1 MHKIERPFLLLHS
14 NNQFK
19 TLTMSSFAIYIPSV
33 YANITE
39 TMISKT
45 FHRMEIGKVK
55 HVEIITNGK
64 ANRAHVFFDSM
75 YDNDTSINLQSEI
88 SSGKTSKLAYA
99 KSEHV
104 FWIMLESRRLYDG
117 TSNAGEYIENTVEFT
132 EDEIAFMDAHSGEPD
147 TSLVDASYVTSVE
160 SELYQLRNAM
170 AQLQMN
176 NQILFNEY
184 NHLLSVNRRTNDMVD
199 KWVHLASNN
208 QMARLRRA
216 MIPLENDEDRQLGE
230 NEYVPNTSEM
240 TIDEL
245 QCNSSSQNEA

>member
-1 MHKIERPFLLLHS
+1 
-14 NNQFK
+14 
-19 TLTMSSFAIYIPSV
+19 MSSFAIYIPSV

-55 HVEIITNGK
+55 HVELIATNGK

-75 YDNDTSINLQSEI
+75 YENEKSIKLQTEI
-88 SSGKTSKLAYA
+88 SSGKNSKLAYA
-99 KSEHV
+99 KNEHV

-132 EDEIAFMDAHSGEPD
+132 EDELAFMDAHNGEPD
-147 TSLVDASYVTSVE
+147 TSLVDASYVTTLE
-160 SELYQLRNAM
+160 QELYHLRNAM

-184 NHLLSVNRRTNDMVD
+184 NMLLSTNRNTNDTVD
-199 KWVHLASNN
+199 KWLHLASNN

-216 MIPLENDEDRQLGE
+216 MIPRENDEDQQSC
-230 NEYVPNTSEM
+230 NEEYEPNTSVM
-240 TIDEL
+240 TLDEL
-245 QCNSSSQNEA
+245 DGIDNLQEVEF

>member
-1 MHKIERPFLLLHS
+1 LHKIERPFLLLHS
-14 NNQFK
+14 INQFK
-19 TLTMSSFAIYIPSV
+19 TLTMTSFAIYIPSV

-39 TMISKT
+39 SMISKT

-64 ANRAHVFFDSM
+64 ANRAHVFFDTM
-75 YDNDTSINLQSEI
+75 YDNDTSTNLQSEI

-117 TSNAGEYIENTVEFT
+117 ISNAGEYIENTVEFT
-132 EDEIAFMDAHSGEPD
+132 EDELAFMDSHSGEPD
-147 TSLVDASYVTSVE
+147 TSLVDASYVTKVE
-160 SELYQLRNAM
+160 HELYQLRNAM

-184 NHLLSVNRRTNDMVD
+184 NYLLSSSRKTNDMVD
-199 KWVHLASNN
+199 KWIDLAANN
-208 QMARLRRA
+208 QMARVRRH
-216 MIPLENDEDRQLGE
+216 MLCLEIGVDGLD
-230 NEYVPNTSEM
+230 EYVPNTSEM
-240 TIDEL
+240 TIAEL
-245 QCNSSSQNEA
+245 EIPHGHALPEA